1 MTIATLQRL
10 ARGRIEI
17 FDQMCRHPFDGDITP
32 PRVAQGLGPAGVA
45 ILAPHLAARVGAG
58 GALLKPRHELTRH
71 PVGDL
76 LVVSVGRIVRLQMT
90 VFALDAEK
98 MREAAHDGEDGA
110 LTARRFGDA
119 GVRHA
124 QRLWWR
130 LPGDDLAVI
139 RNVGATLPDGGCR
152 WRRRATRSILRR
164 WPAARS
170 QQQRAKER
178 AEQPPVDGHGT
189 HSSAAPAAAKHFCP
203 NSAEGVPD
211 EASWATFRPV
221 TTAQMPASGRP
232 GTILLVDDEPEA
244 LRAFERMLRGVG
256 YQVEAFT
263 SAREA
268 IKRVSAGGVHVVVS
282 DISMPEMTGVEL
294 LRTIRAYDADLPVV
308 LVTGLPAIDSA
319 TDAVEYG
326 AFKYIVKPFEPEVL
340 RSAVERARKLYRLAR
355 MKREALRLLGS
366 NAISADRAGLEASF
380 YSALDSMW
388 MAFQP
393 ILRATDG
400 SVYGFEALL
409 RTEEPTLIRPDLVV
423 DAAERLNVLPQLG
436 RKVRQ
441 LAASA
446 MSKAPP
452 DTALFLN
459 LHPLDLADEE
469 LFDEL
474 APLTQ
479 LASRV
484 ILEVTERA
492 AIEEVDAVERR
503 VSQLRERGFRIA
515 VDDLGAGYAGLS
527 SFALLEPEI
536 VKLDVSLLRDIDQSP
551 VKQKLVASMTALC
564 KDMGFLVVAE
574 GIETPAERD
583 CVVSLGCDLLQGFL
597 FARPGRPFPT
607 ASWG

>member
-1 MTIATLQRL
+1 ML
-10 ARGRIEI
+10 
-17 FDQMCRHPFDGDITP
+17 
-32 PRVAQGLGPAGVA
+32 
-45 ILAPHLAARVGAG
+45 
-58 GALLKPRHELTRH
+58 
-71 PVGDL
+71 
-76 LVVSVGRIVRLQMT
+76 
-90 VFALDAEK
+90 
-98 MREAAHDGEDGA
+98 
-110 LTARRFGDA
+110 
-119 GVRHA
+119 
-124 QRLWWR
+124 
-130 LPGDDLAVI
+130 
-139 RNVGATLPDGGCR
+139 
-152 WRRRATRSILRR
+152 
-164 WPAARS
+164 
-170 QQQRAKER
+170 
-178 AEQPPVDGHGT
+178 
-189 HSSAAPAAAKHFCP
+189 
-203 NSAEGVPD
+203 
-211 EASWATFRPV
+211 PV
-221 TTAQMPASGRP
+221 TTEQLPASGRP

-244 LRAFERMLRGVG
+244 LRALERMLRGVG

-263 SAREA
+263 SARQA
-268 IKRVSAGGVHVVVS
+268 IKRVSAGGVHVIVS

-326 AFKYIVKPFEPEVL
+326 AFKYIVKPFEAEVL
-340 RSAVERARKLYRLAR
+340 RSAIERARKLYRLAR
-355 MKREALRLLGS
+355 MKREALKLLGA
-366 NAISADRAGLEASF
+366 NAISADRAGLEVSF
-380 YSALDSMW
+380 DSALDSMW

-393 ILRATDG
+393 IVRAGDG
-400 SVYGFEALL
+400 SVYGYEALL

-423 DAAERLNVLPQLG
+423 DAAERLGSLPRLG
-436 RKVRQ
+436 RKVRE
-441 LAASA
+441 LASA
-446 MSKAPP
+446 AMSNAPA
-452 DTALFLN
+452 DAALFIN

-479 LASRV
+479 IARRV

-492 AIEEVDAVERR
+492 AIEQVDAVERR

-536 VKLDVSLLRDIDQSP
+536 VKLDVSLLRDIDKSP

-583 CVVSLGCDLLQGFL
+583 CVVALGCDLLQGFL

>member
-1 MTIATLQRL
+1 MT
-10 ARGRIEI
+10 E
-17 FDQMCRHPFDGDITP
+17 
-32 PRVAQGLGPAGVA
+32 
-45 ILAPHLAARVGAG
+45 
-58 GALLKPRHELTRH
+58 
-71 PVGDL
+71 
-76 LVVSVGRIVRLQMT
+76 
-90 VFALDAEK
+90 
-98 MREAAHDGEDGA
+98 
-110 LTARRFGDA
+110 
-119 GVRHA
+119 
-124 QRLWWR
+124 
-130 LPGDDLAVI
+130 
-139 RNVGATLPDGGCR
+139 
-152 WRRRATRSILRR
+152 
-164 WPAARS
+164 
-170 QQQRAKER
+170 
-178 AEQPPVDGHGT
+178 
-189 HSSAAPAAAKHFCP
+189 
-203 NSAEGVPD
+203 
-211 EASWATFRPV
+211 
-221 TTAQMPASGRP
+221 TTEPMPASGRP

-355 MKREALRLLGS
+355 MKREALKLLGS
-366 NAISADRAGLEASF
+366 NAISADRAGLESSF

-393 ILRATDG
+393 IVRATDG
-400 SVYGFEALL
+400 SVFGFEALL
-409 RTEEPTLIRPDLVV
+409 RTEEPTLIRPYLVV
-423 DAAERLNVLPQLG
+423 DAAERLNALPQLG

-441 LAASA
+441 LAAAA
-446 MSKAPP
+446 MSKAPV
-452 DTALFLN
+452 DAALFLN

-479 LASRV
+479 IASRV

-536 VKLDVSLLRDIDQSP
+536 VKFDVSLLRDIDQSP
-551 VKQKLVASMTALC
+551 VKQKLVASMTTLC

>member
-1 MTIATLQRL
+1 MT
-10 ARGRIEI
+10 E
-17 FDQMCRHPFDGDITP
+17 
-32 PRVAQGLGPAGVA
+32 
-45 ILAPHLAARVGAG
+45 
-58 GALLKPRHELTRH
+58 
-71 PVGDL
+71 
-76 LVVSVGRIVRLQMT
+76 
-90 VFALDAEK
+90 
-98 MREAAHDGEDGA
+98 
-110 LTARRFGDA
+110 
-119 GVRHA
+119 
-124 QRLWWR
+124 
-130 LPGDDLAVI
+130 
-139 RNVGATLPDGGCR
+139 
-152 WRRRATRSILRR
+152 
-164 WPAARS
+164 
-170 QQQRAKER
+170 
-178 AEQPPVDGHGT
+178 
-189 HSSAAPAAAKHFCP
+189 
-203 NSAEGVPD
+203 
-211 EASWATFRPV
+211 
-221 TTAQMPASGRP
+221 TTEPMPASGRP

-294 LRTIRAYDADLPVV
+294 LRTIRAHDADLPVV

-355 MKREALRLLGS
+355 MKREALKLLGS
-366 NAISADRAGLEASF
+366 NAISADRAGLESSF

-400 SVYGFEALL
+400 TVFGYEALL
-409 RTEEPTLIRPDLVV
+409 RTEEPTLIRPYLVV

-441 LAASA
+441 LAAAA

-452 DTALFLN
+452 DAALFLN

-492 AIEEVDAVERR
+492 AIEDVDAVERR

-574 GIETPAERD
+574 GIETAAERD

>member
-1 MTIATLQRL
+1 MRPLTI
-10 ARGRIEI
+10 E
-17 FDQMCRHPFDGDITP
+17 
-32 PRVAQGLGPAGVA
+32 
-45 ILAPHLAARVGAG
+45 
-58 GALLKPRHELTRH
+58 
-71 PVGDL
+71 
-76 LVVSVGRIVRLQMT
+76 
-90 VFALDAEK
+90 
-98 MREAAHDGEDGA
+98 
-110 LTARRFGDA
+110 
-119 GVRHA
+119 
-124 QRLWWR
+124 
-130 LPGDDLAVI
+130 
-139 RNVGATLPDGGCR
+139 
-152 WRRRATRSILRR
+152 
-164 WPAARS
+164 
-170 QQQRAKER
+170 
-178 AEQPPVDGHGT
+178 
-189 HSSAAPAAAKHFCP
+189 
-203 NSAEGVPD
+203 
-211 EASWATFRPV
+211 
-221 TTAQMPASGRP
+221 QMPASGRP

-244 LRAFERMLRGVG
+244 LRAMERMLRGSG
-256 YQVEAFT
+256 YQVEAFV

-268 IKRVSAGGVHVVVS
+268 VRRVSAGGVHVVVS

-294 LRTIRAYDADLPVV
+294 LRTIRAHDPDLPVV

-326 AFKYIVKPFEPEVL
+326 AFKYIVKPFESEVL
-340 RSAVERARKLYRLAR
+340 RRAVERARKLYRLAR
-355 MKREALRLLGS
+355 MKREALKLLGV
-366 NAISADRAGLEASF
+366 NAVSADRAGLEASF
-380 YSALDSMW
+380 DSAIESMW

-393 ILRATDG
+393 ILRATDRTVFG
-400 SVYGFEALL
+400 YEALL

-423 DAAERLNVLPQLG
+423 DAAERLSSLPRLG
-436 RKVRQ
+436 RKVRE

-446 MSKAPP
+446 MSRAAP
-452 DTALFLN
+452 DAALFIN

-469 LFDEL
+469 LFDAM

-479 LASRV
+479 MAQRV

-492 AIEEVDAVERR
+492 AIEEVDDVEHR

-564 KDMGFLVVAE
+564 KDLGFLVVAE

-583 CVVSLGCDLLQGFL
+583 CVVALGCDLLQGFL

>member
-1 MTIATLQRL
+1 
-10 ARGRIEI
+10 
-17 FDQMCRHPFDGDITP
+17 
-32 PRVAQGLGPAGVA
+32 
-45 ILAPHLAARVGAG
+45 
-58 GALLKPRHELTRH
+58 
-71 PVGDL
+71 
-76 LVVSVGRIVRLQMT
+76 
-90 VFALDAEK
+90 
-98 MREAAHDGEDGA
+98 
-110 LTARRFGDA
+110 
-119 GVRHA
+119 
-124 QRLWWR
+124 
-130 LPGDDLAVI
+130 
-139 RNVGATLPDGGCR
+139 
-152 WRRRATRSILRR
+152 
-164 WPAARS
+164 
-170 QQQRAKER
+170 
-178 AEQPPVDGHGT
+178 
-189 HSSAAPAAAKHFCP
+189 
-203 NSAEGVPD
+203 
-211 EASWATFRPV
+211 
-221 TTAQMPASGRP
+221 
-232 GTILLVDDEPEA
+232 LLVDDEPQA

-294 LRTIRAYDADLPVV
+294 LRAIRAYDADLPVV

-340 RSAVERARKLYRLAR
+340 RNAVERARKLYRLAR
-355 MKREALRLLGS
+355 MKREALKLLGS
-366 NAISADRAGLEASF
+366 NAVSADRAGLESSF
-380 YSALDSMW
+380 YSALGSMW

-393 ILRATDG
+393 ILRATDATVFG
-400 SVYGFEALL
+400 YEALL

-441 LAASA
+441 LAAAA
-446 MSKAPP
+446 MSNAPP
-452 DTALFLN
+452 DAALFLN

-474 APLTQ
+474 SPLTQ

-492 AIEEVDAVERR
+492 AIEQVDAVERR